1 MNGKDSGTVSYQ
13 IITEGYRQVDFSDGE
28 QQFLKITQMDSD
40 KLTSLTSNDINFMS
54 KKDISYLYFNKE
66 KALTL
71 AKSKVEARIAQE
83 NAKK

>member
-1 MNGKDSGTVSYQ
+1 
-13 IITEGYRQVDFSDGE
+13 
-28 QQFLKITQMDSD
+28 MDSD
-40 KLTSLTSNDINFMS
+40 KLTSLTSNEINFMS

-83 NAKK
+83 NVKK